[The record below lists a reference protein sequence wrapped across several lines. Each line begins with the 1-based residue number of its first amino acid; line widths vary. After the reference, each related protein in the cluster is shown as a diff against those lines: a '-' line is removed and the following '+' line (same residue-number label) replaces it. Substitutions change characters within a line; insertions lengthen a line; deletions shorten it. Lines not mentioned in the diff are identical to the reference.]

1 MDKFRSWT
9 GTFLLAILAG
19 ISIGIGCVIYMT
31 QENAVIGSFL
41 FSVGLMTVLVFR
53 WNLFTG
59 KMAYISY
66 RDPQKVLW
74 LILIWLGNLLGT
86 FLLSVVMSVTRQ
98 GAKLHEKAVHLAEIK
113 LGDNLLS
120 LFILGIFCGLLMY
133 VAVEGYRSNPHP
145 VGKYLGI
152 IFSVMVFI
160 LSGFEHCVADMFY
173 FWMAGV
179 LGDGFLSLVVI
190 TLGNVVGGAGC
201 AALHR
206 LSGRLIEEPEPAKAE

>member
-1 MDKFRSWT
+1 MDKFRSWA

-19 ISIGIGCVIYMT
+19 ISIGIGCVVYLS
-31 QENAVIGSFL
+31 QENAVVGAFL
-41 FSVGLMTVLVFR
+41 FSVGLMTILVFR

-74 LILIWLGNLLGT
+74 LFLIWLGNLLGT
-86 FLLSVVMSVTRQ
+86 FLMSAVMSVTRQ

-113 LGDNLLS
+113 LADSYPS

-152 IFSVMVFI
+152 VFSVMVFI
-160 LSGFEHCVADMFY
+160 LSGFEHCIADMFY

-179 LGDGFLSLVVI
+179 LVNGLPCLAVI
-190 TLGNVVGGAGC
+190 TLGNAVGGAGC

-206 LSGRLIEEPEPAKAE
+206 LGGRLIEEPQAAKTE